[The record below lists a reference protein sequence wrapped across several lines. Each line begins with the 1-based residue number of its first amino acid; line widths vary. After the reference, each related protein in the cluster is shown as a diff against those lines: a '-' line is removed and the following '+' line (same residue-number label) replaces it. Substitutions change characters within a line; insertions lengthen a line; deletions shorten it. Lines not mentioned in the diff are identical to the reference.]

1 MNFVGNRAFLDTA
14 NVIQGPNVLG
24 NNVRLPQYTTVNLG
38 VTYFLSRARFD
49 LNVRNVAN
57 RVYYAKDFGSYDV
70 IPGEPR
76 EVSARMTY
84 RF

>member
-1 MNFVGNRAFLDTA
+1 MGNRAFLDTA
-14 NVIQGPNVLG
+14 NVTEGPHLLG

-38 VTYFLSRARFD
+38 ATYTVGRARFD
-49 LNVRNVAN
+49 LNVRNIAN
-57 RVYYAKDFGSYDV
+57 RIYYLKDFGSYDV

-76 EVSARMTY
+76 EVSLRMTY